1 MLKNVTIEV
10 VLVVDKQGKVLH
22 KNCFIDDCVAAQ
34 VAVDNYADIYD
45 YNTTGYRI
53 YWLKF

>member
-1 MLKNVTIEV
+1 MLRNVTIEV

-22 KNCFIDDCVAAQ
+22 KNIFIDDCVAAQ
-34 VAVDNYADIYD
+34 VTVDNYADIYD
-45 YNTTGYRI
+45 YNTTGFRI